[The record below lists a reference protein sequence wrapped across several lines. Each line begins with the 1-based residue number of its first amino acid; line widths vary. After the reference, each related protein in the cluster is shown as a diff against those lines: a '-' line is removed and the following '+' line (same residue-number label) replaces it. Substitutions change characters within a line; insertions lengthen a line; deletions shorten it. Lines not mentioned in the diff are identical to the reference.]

1 MKIPVLLLA
10 FNRAD
15 HVRLS
20 LAAIRDYQPTK
31 LYLACDGARAYKN
44 GEIEAVEETRKTML
58 EMVDW
63 PCEVYTLFQS
73 QNLGCANAVNSAI
86 SWFFKNEEWG
96 IVIEDDVIV
105 SLDFYKLC
113 EDLLP
118 HYKDEKRIMHINSFY
133 CDPNAMRTN
142 QIAFGSAMRCW
153 GWASWARAWNN
164 MDMTMKSWPN
174 YNISNLYK
182 RLGLFG
188 TIVQSYYWHID
199 YNNILKDCCSS
210 WATRWNYT
218 ILSNNGICISPKV
231 TLSRNIG
238 TDGGTHFF
246 QNDPN
251 PYAHLQIGEFEF
263 PVSYPEKIDYDKS
276 QLLIDKRNFFRVR
289 MLGLKKKLNKIIRK
303 FSQKSK

>member
-15 HVRLS
+15 HVRHS
-20 LAAIRDYQPTK
+20 LTAIRDYHPDK
-31 LYLACDGARAYKN
+31 IYLACDGAREFKI
-44 GEIEAVEETRKTML
+44 GEKDAVEETKTTML

-96 IVIEDDVIV
+96 IVIEDDVII
-105 SLDFYKLC
+105 SLDFFKLC
-113 EDLLP
+113 EYLLP
-118 HYKDEKRIMHINSFY
+118 HYKDEERIMHINSFY
-133 CDPNAMRTN
+133 CDPKAMRSN

-153 GWASWARAWNN
+153 GWASWSRAWNR
-164 MDMTMKSWPN
+164 MDMQMKEWPSFN
-174 YNISNLYK
+174 MWSLLPQ
-182 RLGLFG
+182 LGLFG
-188 TIVQSYYWHID
+188 VIIQWYYWHRD
-199 YNNILKDCCSS
+199 YKNILKNRCSS
-210 WATRWNYT
+210 WATRWNFSV
-218 ILSNNGICISPKV
+218 LSSKGICISPKV

-251 PYAHLQIGEFEF
+251 PYSHLKIGSFDFPIVYPDSIEFEKKQL
-263 PVSYPEKIDYDKS
+263 KIDK
-276 QLLIDKRNFFRVR
+276 KNFYRLR
-289 MLGLKKKLNKIIRK
+289 ILGLTKKLNKIIRFITK
-303 FSQKSK
+303 K